1 MGDEGDM
8 GHLSRARLGAAT
20 NMEALIFSPRGRAR
34 EIIGS
39 RDPSLHQGVTALPER
54 PTGPG
59 AHY

>member
-1 MGDEGDM
+1 M